1 MTRRDY
7 GSVRRLPSGR
17 WQARYA
23 TPAGERTTAPETFGT
38 RAEAAAYL
46 AKTQTDIDRGS
57 WLDPVALTQTF
68 GEYATAWL
76 ADRADLRPR
85 TIELYAGLMARHLIP
100 QLGDVGLA
108 RVTTAGVRQ
117 WYAARLRAGVGRS
130 TVAKAYRLLKTIL
143 NTAVADEVIA
153 RNPCVL
159 RGAGAERTPER
170 VPPTLLEAHALAEAI
185 EPRWRMLV
193 LLATW
198 SGLRWG
204 ELVAL
209 RRISLDLDLARLT
222 VVDQVVETQHE
233 RNLGPPK
240 TDAGRRTVYL
250 PPHLVPE
257 LAEHLNRW
265 VGPGPDAWLFCG
277 PLGAPLAR
285 RNFTGHWTRARA
297 EAGLPHVRF
306 HDLRHLSAT
315 LAAATGATT
324 RELMARMG
332 HSSPRAA
339 LIYQHATADRDR
351 AVAVAM
357 SGFAAAAAA
366 VAPVVAPPATRSRSS
381 RRVDSSAGQLA
392 LDLGSVS

>member
-1 MTRRDY
+1 MRCSPETRACSAARE
-7 GSVRRLPSGR
+7 RSGR
-17 WQARYA
+17 PNA
-23 TPAGERTTAPETFGT
+23 
-38 RAEAAAYL
+38 
-46 AKTQTDIDRGS
+46 S
-57 WLDPVALTQTF
+57 H
-68 GEYATAWL
+68 
-76 ADRADLRPR
+76 RPWR
-85 TIELYAGLMARHLIP
+85 R
-100 QLGDVGLA
+100 
-108 RVTTAGVRQ
+108 
-117 WYAARLRAGVGRS
+117 
-130 TVAKAYRLLKTIL
+130 
-143 NTAVADEVIA
+143 
-153 RNPCVL
+153 
-159 RGAGAERTPER
+159 RTPWLR
-170 VPPTLLEAHALAEAI
+170 
-185 EPRWRMLV
+185 RSSRDGGCSCCWRRGQV
-193 LLATW
+193 FA
-198 SGLRWG
+198 GG

-209 RRISLDLDLARLT
+209 RRCSVDLDQGRLT
-222 VVDQVVETQHE
+222 VADQLVETQHE
-233 RNLGPPK
+233 RHLGSPK

-257 LAEHLNRW
+257 LLAHLDRW

-339 LIYQHATADRDR
+339 LIYQHTTADRDR

-357 SGFAAAAAA
+357 SGFAAAAA

-392 LDLGSVS
+392 LDLGSV